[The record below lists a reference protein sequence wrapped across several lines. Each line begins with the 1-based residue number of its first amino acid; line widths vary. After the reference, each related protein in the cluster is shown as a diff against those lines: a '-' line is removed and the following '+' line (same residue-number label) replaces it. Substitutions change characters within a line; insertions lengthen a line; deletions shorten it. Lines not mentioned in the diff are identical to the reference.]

1 MEMKYYTCGEFESA
15 VMKLR
20 SSYKV
25 FAPVRAGRGHEF
37 RELADGECPDFS
49 CRRARVSPKGLV
61 FPQSERLLVYTT
73 DESKPG
79 HHIMEEAPK
88 EFPPQVVVGIHP
100 CDAAA
105 FKLLDVNFD
114 TPEYKDPWWIRRYA
128 ATTLVGICRP
138 EADSTMFST
147 EACAGPMD
155 ERGLDV
161 ALYDLGDGFAAKAL
175 TEKGK
180 AVLGKMGGSDA
191 DAEQREAVDRMIA
204 AAPSATAPADTPRAQ
219 APADAPRAQA
229 SADGRPEPLRL
240 PSLASDR
247 LKAQP
252 LVPLFEADFW
262 DEVAAGCL
270 NCGICTFLCPT
281 CWCFDIQDEV
291 HKRQGD
297 RIRNWDSCM
306 FPLYTLHASGHNPR
320 GMKTQRVRNR
330 FMHKLKYY
338 VDKYGIGVMC
348 VGCGRCVEACP
359 VNIDIREVAER
370 MNSFDAPE
378 SSSTPS
384 SR

>member
-1 MEMKYYTCGEFESA
+1 MEMKYYTFGEFESA
-15 VMKLR
+15 VIRLR
-20 SSYKV
+20 SSHKV
-25 FAPVRAGRGHEF
+25 FAPVLAGRHHEF
-37 RELADGECPDFS
+37 RELAEGDRPDFS
-49 CRRARVSPKGLV
+49 CRRPRVSPKGLI
-61 FPQSERLLVYTT
+61 FPQSERLLVFTT
-73 DESKPG
+73 DESDPG
-79 HHIMEEAPK
+79 HHIMQEAPK
-88 EFPPQVVVGIHP
+88 EYPPQVVVGIHP

-105 FKLLDVNFD
+105 FRLLDVNFD

-128 ATTLVGICRP
+128 VTTFVGMCRP
-138 EADSTMFST
+138 EADATMFST
-147 EACAGPMD
+147 TGCSGPCD

-161 ALYDLGDGFAAKAL
+161 ALYELDGGYAAKAL
-175 TEKGK
+175 TGKGE
-180 AVLGKMGGSDA
+180 AIIAAMGGA
-191 DAEQREAVDRMIA
+191 EAGTEQREAVERIVA
-204 AAPSATAPADTPRAQ
+204 AAPGAQ
-219 APADAPRAQA
+219 APAD
-229 SADGRPEPLRL
+229 GRPDPPRL

-320 GMKTQRVRNR
+320 GLKTQRVRNR

-338 VDKYGIGVMC
+338 VDKYNMGVMC

-370 MNSFDAPE
+370 MNSFAAAEDP
-378 SSSTPS
+378 STPS

>member
-1 MEMKYYTCGEFESA
+1 MEMKYYTFGEFESA

-20 SSYKV
+20 SSHKV
-25 FAPVRAGRGHEF
+25 FAPVQDGRHHVF
-37 RELADGECPDFS
+37 RELADGDRPDFS
-49 CRRARVSPKGLV
+49 CSRPRVSPKGLI

-73 DESKPG
+73 DESDPG
-79 HHIMEEAPK
+79 HHIMEEAQK

-138 EADSTMFST
+138 DADATMFST
-147 EACAGPMD
+147 MSCSGPMD
-155 ERGLDV
+155 ERGLDA
-161 ALYDLGDGFAAKAL
+161 ALYDLGDGYAAKAL
-175 TEKGK
+175 TEKGR
-180 AVLGKMGGSDA
+180 AVIGELGGGEA
-191 DAEQREAVDRMIA
+191 TTEQREAVDRLIASAPGAQARATAPGAQALA
-204 AAPSATAPADTPRAQ
+204 AAPGAPALD
-219 APADAPRAQA
+219 
-229 SADGRPEPLRL
+229 DGRPEPPRL

-247 LKAQP
+247 LKSQP

-338 VDKYGIGVMC
+338 VDKYSLGVMC

-370 MNSFDAPE
+370 MNSFAAPE
-378 SSSTPS
+378 DSSTPS
-384 SR
+384 NR

>member
-1 MEMKYYTCGEFESA
+1 MEMKYYTYEEFASA
-15 VMKLR
+15 VLGLR

-37 RELADGECPDFS
+37 KELAEDSRPDFS
-49 CRRARVSPKGLV
+49 CRKTRVSPKGLV

-73 DESKPG
+73 DESDPG
-79 HHIMEEAPK
+79 HHIMREASK
-88 EFPPQVVVGIHP
+88 EFAPQVVVGIQP

-105 FKLLDVNFD
+105 FRLLNVNFD
-114 TPEYKDPWWIRRYA
+114 TPEHKDPWWIRRYA

-138 EADSTMFST
+138 EADSAMFST
-147 EACAGPMD
+147 EACAGPCD
-155 ERGLDV
+155 ERSLDV
-161 ALYDLGDGFAAKAL
+161 SLYDLGDGFVAKAL
-175 TEKGK
+175 TEKGR
-180 AVLGKMGGSDA
+180 AVTAAMGGA
-191 DAEQREAVDRMIA
+191 EAGAEQRDAVDRMIA
-204 AAPSATAPADTPRAQ
+204 AAPGTKAPADAHGAQ
-219 APADAPRAQA
+219 APAG
-229 SADGRPEPLRL
+229 SHPEPPRL

-247 LKAQP
+247 LKSLP
-252 LVPLFEADFW
+252 LLPLFEADFW

-291 HKRQGD
+291 HRRQGD

-330 FMHKLKYY
+330 FMHKLKYF

-359 VNIDIREVAER
+359 VNIDIREVAVR
-370 MNSFDAPE
+370 MNSFE
-378 SSSTPS
+378 EMRPS
-384 SR
+384 